1 MTILPGRDGT
11 THLIDQ
17 IRSIWDL
24 ARSSAVRSVNSAH
37 LIANW
42 LTGRQIV
49 EFEQGRVERAAYGH
63 EVLKGLSGALISDF
77 GKGFSISA
85 LKYMRAFYTG
95 YPGLLPIGH
104 AMPVTN
110 WRYRTLL
117 RLAMRRVTFSSA
129 LRLRQA
135 RTWRPGEIHPDLSW
149 RHYRTLLKVER
160 RDARDFLRDRKHQ
173 ARLVGTKRHSS
184 PTCRTS
190 YSNLVAA
197 LSLSAGRCASPWTGD
212 HFYPDL
218 VFYHLCVP
226 SAKRN

>member
-1 MTILPGRDGT
+1 M
-11 THLIDQ
+11 
-17 IRSIWDL
+17 
-24 ARSSAVRSVNSAH
+24 NSAH

-49 EFEQGRVERAAYGH
+49 EFEQGPVERAAYGH
-63 EVLKGLSGALISDF
+63 EVLKGLSGALMSDF

-104 AMPVTN
+104 AM
-110 WRYRTLL
+110 RDQ
-117 RLAMRRVTFSSA
+117 LA
-129 LRLRQA
+129 L
-135 RTWRPGEIHPDLSW
+135 PDSPQIG
-149 RHYRTLLKVER
+149 HA
-160 RDARDFLRDRKHQ
+160 ARDLFVRPSVEAGTDMASGRNSSRSVLEALSNLTQGRAPRRARFLRDRKHQ
-173 ARLVGTKRHSS
+173 ARLAGTKRHSS
-184 PTCRTS
+184 PACGTS
-190 YSNLVAA
+190 YANLVAA
-197 LSLSAGRCASPWTGD
+197 LPLSAGRCASPWTGD